1 MTTLSKQLCNC
12 LDNECHENLPAGW
25 QCRKVAS
32 PGATFPGED
41 SVGLGAESSRPRGL
55 LTSKKDTAP
64 SNLPQLLRDAERRVN
79 EHVWGDRRAIVSI
92 PADVSR
98 DIDILLLVAADEV
111 ERLRRL
117 EDFAKTIYDTF
128 IRTEQQGYHTRDR
141 QYVIDMLKPVLSG
154 DSSAPETSPNPF
166 DHAAIMGDPGNRR
179 ISMSFEKREQYEA
192 AIEFLG
198 MGDSPVETKP
208 KPTIEGL
215 ERLLQAE
222 DSKQVYV
229 WPDGYVHDTP
239 PPEKAPEAHI
249 DYNVPGCD
257 CLGCE
262 LAPKTLV
269 EVRAFGTSIDPP
281 SQKALAPRYELPL
294 EWQAREWT
302 EIDSPSSLCGLLGCN
317 RQTPHHHKAAL

>member
-1 MTTLSKQLCNC
+1 MSDVSKPPAVTSNERLLKAAKALSKV
-12 LDNECHENLPAGW
+12 LPKGLSLQSYHAI
-25 QCRKVAS
+25 RELMELRA
-32 PGATFPGED
+32 AID
-41 SVGLGAESSRPRGL
+41 SCA
-55 LTSKKDTAP
+55 
-64 SNLPQLLRDAERRVN
+64 
-79 EHVWGDRRAIVSI
+79 
-92 PADVSR
+92 
-98 DIDILLLVAADEV
+98 
-111 ERLRRL
+111 
-117 EDFAKTIYDTF
+117 
-128 IRTEQQGYHTRDR
+128 
-141 QYVIDMLKPVLSG
+141 LSG
-154 DSSAPETSPNPF
+154 NSSAPETSCELE
-166 DHAAIMGDPGNRR
+166 RLR
-179 ISMSFEKREQYEA
+179 ELQEKALALDDAVAEFGIDKPQYIAEA
-192 AIEFLG
+192 YQKFHDVLHDG
-198 MGDSPVETKP
+198 HGSPSVVETKP